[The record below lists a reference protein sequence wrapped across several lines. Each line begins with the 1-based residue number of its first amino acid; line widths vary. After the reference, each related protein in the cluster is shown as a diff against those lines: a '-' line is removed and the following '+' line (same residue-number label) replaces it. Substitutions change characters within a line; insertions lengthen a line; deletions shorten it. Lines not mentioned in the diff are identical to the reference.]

1 MQWTRLAGRLSLSR
15 AEFRTK
21 SDPRLAQM
29 VHFSAVCV
37 GVDPDSSFKKMLYFK
52 DIFTR
57 CACVRFIKRVCV
69 REYSCPID
77 QIHCLKSI
85 LDCQHP
91 KERGMDLRNTNRTRC
106 NSSGFLLYLSHLPVV
121 FPRHLRFSACC
132 Y

>member
-69 REYSCPID
+69 REYSIF
-77 QIHCLKSI
+77 LK
-85 LDCQHP
+85 L
-91 KERGMDLRNTNRTRC
+91 E
-106 NSSGFLLYLSHLPVV
+106 SGSTPTHT
-121 FPRHLRFSACC
+121 AEKCTI
-132 Y
+132 